1 MSVWTRL
8 SLGAAVATGL
18 LVVGLG
24 SPPVGQAH
32 DRTMLAGVRL
42 QATLSVKDVVP
53 APRDL
58 RSDAAGAFVATLT
71 GDRLRWR
78 LTFRKL
84 TSLAYGAHIHLGPPG
99 TREVRFGEELM
110 RHKQAVFLCGP
121 CVSGSYGLEPPL
133 PRSVTTRILRGDAFI
148 VVHTGLNQYGELAG
162 RLKTFP

>member
-1 MSVWTRL
+1 MSVRTRL
-8 SLGAAVATGL
+8 LLGAAVATGL
-18 LVVGLG
+18 LIVGLL
-24 SPPVGQAH
+24 PTPVGQAH
-32 DRTMLAGVRL
+32 DATTLAGVQLR
-42 QATLSVKDVVP
+42 ATLGVKGVVP
-53 APRDL
+53 APRNL
-58 RSDAAGAFVATLT
+58 PAAAAGAFVATLT

-110 RHKQAVFLCGP
+110 RHKQAVLLCGP

-133 PRSVTTRILRGDAFI
+133 PPSMRTRILRGDAFI